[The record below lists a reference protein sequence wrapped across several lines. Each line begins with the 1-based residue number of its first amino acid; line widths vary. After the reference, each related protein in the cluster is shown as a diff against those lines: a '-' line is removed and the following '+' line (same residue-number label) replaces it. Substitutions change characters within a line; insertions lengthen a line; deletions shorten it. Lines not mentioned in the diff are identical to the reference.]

1 MTLTSVELF
10 AGAGGMALG
19 LHRAGFRA
27 VALVEQ
33 DADACAT
40 LRAVVEDGRL
50 CGEVIEGDAATV
62 DLSPFV
68 GADLVAGGPP
78 CQPFS
83 AAGKGEGADDSRDG
97 WPAFVRA
104 VEIVRPR
111 FILAENVRGFLF
123 QKFDAYRLHIQR
135 QLEALGYSLRV
146 GLMNAADF
154 GVPQTRQRVFIVGAR
169 DGEPPPWPVRTHH
182 DPRKGRSLFA
192 ATAPWVSA
200 GEAVGLGGM
209 ETLGGNPTRR
219 DMRGES
225 VRWGMSAAS
234 GGPAWKAGAADTVKG
249 DGWSHQCRIMSN
261 QYADGER
268 RTRGLD
274 EPAEVVMTI
283 PPVVVGCPP
292 ELRRPA
298 PAWFRGGWA
307 AKHPASDMRSPVSTV
322 VADHGA
328 GSVNIVRVGGA
339 PFRAP
344 WQWRAAWQAFPVE
357 VRGPGVVEV
366 LWPFAGNRGAV
377 DRQIGNAAPPR
388 LVEALAGELR

>member
-27 VALVEQ
+27 VALVER

-40 LRAVVEDGRL
+40 LRAAVESGRL
-50 CGEVIEGDAATV
+50 CGEVIEGDASTV
-62 DLSPFV
+62 DLRAFV

-83 AAGKGEGADDSRDG
+83 SAGKGEGADDSRDG

-111 FILAENVRGFLF
+111 FLLAENVRGFMF
-123 QKFDAYRLHIQR
+123 AKFDAYRLHVQR

-146 GLMNAADF
+146 GLLNAADF
-154 GVPQTRQRVFIVGAR
+154 GVPQTRQRVFILGAR
-169 DGEPPPWPVRTHH
+169 DGEPPPWPARTHH
-182 DPRKGRSLFA
+182 DPSRGRSLFG

-200 GEAVGLGGM
+200 GEAVGLGRAAMSIRLEVGANRGREGGARM
-209 ETLGGNPTRR
+209 EWSGPSTPALAVRTAGGGSSVQFARLETLGGNPSR
-219 DMRGES
+219 
-225 VRWGMSAAS
+225 
-234 GGPAWKAGAADTVKG
+234 
-249 DGWSHQCRIMSN
+249 HQCRIVSN

-283 PPVVVGCPP
+283 PPVVLGASASVAQS
-292 ELRRPA
+292 RHDSARPA
-298 PAWFRGGWA
+298 V
-307 AKHPASDMRSPVSTV
+307 D
-322 VADHGA
+322 
-328 GSVNIVRVGGA
+328 GA

-344 WQWRAAWQAFPVE
+344 WQWRAAWQAFPCE
-357 VRGPGVVEV
+357 VIAPGVVDV